1 MSWLMIFI
9 GWLGVVT
16 GNLFWIGH
24 AIYQLVKTDMG
35 FFSILAV
42 NFGWW
47 LLHMAVSIILLVF
60 GLASK
65 SK

>member
-1 MSWLMIFI
+1 MSWLILFL

-35 FFSILAV
+35 FFTVLLSNLGFWV
-42 NFGWW
+42 
-47 LLHMAVSIILLVF
+47 LHMLVSIIFIVV
-60 GLASK
+60 GIGMK